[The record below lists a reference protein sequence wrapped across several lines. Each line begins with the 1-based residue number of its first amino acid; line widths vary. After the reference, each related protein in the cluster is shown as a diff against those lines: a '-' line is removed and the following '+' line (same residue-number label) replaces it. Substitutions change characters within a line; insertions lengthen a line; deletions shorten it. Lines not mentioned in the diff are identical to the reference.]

1 MAEAITWEEYVGLAR
16 RYLATGKLDD
26 DELNRKRSIAAELR
40 RDREQALAHRGPVS
54 ITARTADLH
63 WLDYWANMDA
73 VRRWLDTE
81 GGAEAARALWAREDR
96 AEGQLPPD
104 GAVIARIRAFSSS
117 MPADVISGAG
127 SRLRTISVLL
137 MALDAERFPPF
148 KTKELNNAYAHVG
161 YHMPPHDADE
171 GTLYEHAL
179 GFFDRVI
186 EELAARELQRPSNR
200 LEAQSVVW
208 GIEYDLPVEEKAEVV
223 DDAADVSDPQLP
235 PDLGVLAEELLF
247 DIDCLRTIE
256 ELLDDKRQV
265 IFQGPP
271 GTGKTYVARK
281 LAASLAGAA
290 ERVHLVQFHPS
301 YAYED
306 FVQGYRPSLE
316 RGQPG
321 FKLRNGPLL
330 EAAGRAL
337 DEPDAMHFLVID
349 EINRGNLAK
358 VFGELYFLL
367 EYRDEKMRLQYS
379 AEAFAL
385 PENLYV
391 IGTMNTADRS
401 IALVD
406 LALRR
411 RFHFVDFHPDHPP
424 VQGLLGR
431 WLTRKAPDMMW
442 VADVV
447 DRANAMLGDGQAA
460 IGPSCFMKDGLDEGA
475 VRLIWEHNVLP
486 YLEERFYGER
496 DRLAEF
502 ALSTL
507 RHAETEAAGE
517 DDATD

>member
-40 RDREQALAHRGPVS
+40 RDRERALTHRGPVS

-96 AEGQLPPD
+96 TEGQLPPD

-148 KTKELNNAYAHVG
+148 KTKQLNNAYQHIG

-186 EELAARELQRPSNR
+186 EESAARELQRPSNR

-208 GIEYDLPVEEKAEVV
+208 GIEYDLPVEVEENADVV

-256 ELLDDKRQV
+256 KLLDDKRQV
-265 IFQGPP
+265 IFTGPP
-271 GTGKTYVARK
+271 GTGKTYVARR
-281 LAASLAGAA
+281 LAACLAGSPK
-290 ERVHLVQFHPS
+290 RVRLVQFHPS

-306 FVQGYRPSLE
+306 FVQGFRPSLQQ
-316 RGQPG
+316 GQPN
-321 FKLRNGPLL
+321 FALKSGPLL
-330 EAAGRAL
+330 EAEDQARGERNVK
-337 DEPDAMHFLVID
+337 HFLVID

-367 EYRDEKMRLQYS
+367 GIPR
-379 AEAFAL
+379 
-385 PENLYV
+385 
-391 IGTMNTADRS
+391 
-401 IALVD
+401 
-406 LALRR
+406 
-411 RFHFVDFHPDHPP
+411 
-424 VQGLLGR
+424 
-431 WLTRKAPDMMW
+431 
-442 VADVV
+442 
-447 DRANAMLGDGQAA
+447 
-460 IGPSCFMKDGLDEGA
+460 
-475 VRLIWEHNVLP
+475 
-486 YLEERFYGER
+486 
-496 DRLAEF
+496 
-502 ALSTL
+502 
-507 RHAETEAAGE
+507 
-517 DDATD
+517 